1 MGLKRQENRVFQ
13 IKNTKGKIARRGR
26 AEEGDKKFGIF
37 STVSKG
43 IHFGTDMIFV
53 KIDKTGQ

>member
-13 IKNTKGKIARRGR
+13 IKNTKGKMARRGR

-43 IHFGTDMIFV
+43 IHFEKKDY
-53 KIDKTGQ
+53 